1 MPAGTLNLTVE
12 QGATFVNNMTANV
25 DGSTDITNFTFTS
38 QVRTEAI
45 SDHILATFTV
55 TKTNNSTG
63 EFNISL
69 TDTQTASLPVGTHK
83 WDLVFV
89 NSADS
94 SRTRLLEGNC
104 TVTAQ
109 VTRS

>member
-1 MPAGTLNLTVE
+1 MSAGTLNLTIE
-12 QGATFVNNMTANV
+12 QGTTFQNNMTANV
-25 DGSTDITNFTFTS
+25 DGSTNITTFTFAS
-38 QVRTEAI
+38 QIRTEAI

-55 TKTNNSTG
+55 TKTDNTAG

-83 WDLVFV
+83 WDLAYVD
-89 NSADS
+89 SSDS
-94 SRTRLLEGNC
+94 SRRRLLEGNC
-104 TVTAQ
+104 SVVAQ